1 MRSALRQQTVRASS
15 TGRLP
20 TRVWF
25 IQDYTHLNIDLRSV
39 IRFIAPKKMRPEIRR
54 RATESKSVNVI
65 VNATTLHQV
74 YLSTDPLLGHLI
86 LPIDNSIKIKK
97 SLRRSCCCLGSRRHR
112 AGEGAATPKMLRSP
126 HLTCREPQIGA
137 YTHEGGVCSMHCL
150 V

>member
-74 YLSTDPLLGHLI
+74 YLSTDPLLGTSYPSNRQLDQDQQI
-86 LPIDNSIKIKK
+86 FAEKLLLP
-97 SLRRSCCCLGSRRHR
+97 G
-112 AGEGAATPKMLRSP
+112 
-126 HLTCREPQIGA
+126 QW
-137 YTHEGGVCSMHCL
+137 
-150 V
+150 